1 MKIGVRAVFR
11 RRRSPGDVMG
21 RNTPPI
27 PIFTLAKSRLPLR
40 FAAPLL
46 FVVLLL
52 AGCSSLT
59 RDALVRQTFLLETPM
74 PPVVAHPHPGTLRM
88 GTVNVA
94 APFRGK
100 TFVHRVSDLR
110 FETDYY
116 VEFLV
121 APVTML
127 TEETGR
133 ALNHA
138 KPFVRVAG
146 GGSTLDAAWT
156 LDGFASALYADMREP
171 GKPVAELDIAYYLT
185 PTAEYEQTP
194 VWNHQYHQRVPMRDA
209 SAAAYAE
216 ALNKAFAAIVA
227 ELARD
232 LASAQL
238 PKR

>member
-11 RRRSPGDVMG
+11 RRRSPGDVLG
-21 RNTPPI
+21 GNAALT
-27 PIFTLAKSRLPLR
+27 PIFALGQSSLT
-40 FAAPLL
+40 LL
-46 FVVLLL
+46 FVAVLLT
-52 AGCSSLT
+52 GCAALT
-59 RDALVRQTFLLETPM
+59 RQPPIRQTFLLETPA
-74 PPVVAHPHPGTLRM
+74 PPVIAHPQPGTLRV

-121 APVTML
+121 APATML
-127 TEETGR
+127 TEETAR
-133 ALNHA
+133 ALDRA
-138 KPFVRVAG
+138 KPFAHVAG
-146 GGSTLDAAWT
+146 AGGAADAAWT
-156 LDGFASALYADMREP
+156 LNGFVSALYLDMREA
-171 GKPVAELDIAYYLT
+171 GKPAAELDIAYYLT

-194 VWNHQYHQRVPMRDA
+194 VWTRQYRQRVPMRDA

-216 ALNKAFAAIVA
+216 ALNKAFAGIVA

-232 LASAQL
+232 LASAPL
-238 PKR
+238 PKS